1 MANQFCKLEFHKF
14 GASRLD
20 TFTSQVK
27 NGIYTNPTVFVAP
40 PVSEADFTTTQETF
54 TTAAAEYSTFGL
66 TKKTAYL
73 TAKSDLLERLD
84 TLANFDD
91 NTSNGDVSIIAL
103 SGYEPSKETYQR
115 ATPLNKIETFLLKRT
130 NVAGQIIIEIPVI
143 SNKGTVNY
151 CCVCSEGV
159 PIANPVLNN
168 GQIILEEG
176 DPQVRQDFN
185 KSRRKVFN
193 GLTPGKVYYFYV
205 FATNTV
211 SVSPISDAKNLMA
224 A

>member
-1 MANQFCKLEFHKF
+1 MANQFCKLEFHKY
-14 GASRLD
+14 GATRLD

-40 PVSEADFTTTQETF
+40 PVLEVDFTTTQETF
-54 TTAAAEYSTFGL
+54 NAAAAEYAMFGL

-73 TAKSDLLERLD
+73 NAKSYLLEQLD
-84 TLANFDD
+84 TLANFVD
-91 NTSNGDVSIIAL
+91 SIASGDVSIIAL
-103 SGYEPSKETYQR
+103 SGFDPSKETYQR
-115 ATPLNKIETFLLKRT
+115 ATPLDKIETFYIKRT
-130 NVAGQIIIEIPVI
+130 NVAGQMIIEIPVI

-151 CCVCSEGV
+151 CCVCSEGT
-159 PIANPVLNN
+159 PITNPELSN

-193 GLTPGKVYYFYV
+193 GLTPGTVYYFYV

-211 SVSPISDAKNLMA
+211 SVSPISDPKNLMA

>member
-1 MANQFCKLEFHKF
+1 MANQFCKLEFHKY

-27 NGIYTNPTVFVAP
+27 NGIYTNPTVFVTP
-40 PVSEADFTTTQETF
+40 PVSEGDFSRTQETF
-54 TTAAAEYSTFGL
+54 NAAAADYTTYGI

-73 TAKSDLLERLD
+73 NAKNNLLEELD
-84 TLANFDD
+84 SLAAYVDTTAD
-91 NTSNGDVSIIAL
+91 GDVSIIAL
-103 SGYEPSKETYQR
+103 SGFEPSKETYQR
-115 ATPLNKIETFLLKRT
+115 ATPLDKIETFLLKRT

-159 PIANPVLNN
+159 PIANPELSN
-168 GQIILEEG
+168 GQIILEQG

-193 GLTPGKVYYFYV
+193 GLTPGTVYYFYV

-211 SVSPISDAKNLMA
+211 SVSPISDPKNLMA